1 MDFLKKNKK
10 IVKWGGIV
18 VAVLLVLFL
27 IKVFIFPT
35 MGKNLYGNRL
45 DGIDKVR
52 INNDS
57 ITKLKNDV
65 KATDKVES
73 MDYHLEGKIINL
85 LIDMKAG
92 VSADEAKEV
101 ANKTLEGFTKT
112 QKEYYDIQ
120 VILTEAGNK
129 ENGFPYFGYKNKTR
143 DAFVW
148 SNN

>member
-10 IVKWGGIV
+10 MVTWIGIG
-18 VAVLLVLFL
+18 VAILLVLLL
-27 IKVFIFPT
+27 IKLFIFPSL
-35 MGKNLYGNRL
+35 GKNLYGNRL

-57 ITKLKNDV
+57 VTKLKDDL

-73 MDYHLEGKIINL
+73 VTYHLEGRIINL
-85 LIDMKAG
+85 LIDFKAG
-92 VSADEAKEV
+92 VGADEAKEL
-101 ANKTLEGFTKT
+101 ANKTLEGFTKS
-112 QKEYYDIQ
+112 QKEYYDMQ
-120 VILTEAGNK
+120 VILTQAGNK

-143 DAFVW
+143 DAYSW

>member
-10 IVKWGGIV
+10 VVIGIGIIVAI
-18 VAVLLVLFL
+18 LLVILL
-27 IKVFIFPT
+27 IKIFIFPS

-57 ITKLKNDV
+57 ITKLKDDLT
-65 KATDKVES
+65 ADDKIES
-73 MDYHLEGKIINL
+73 VNYHLEGKIINL
-85 LIDMKAG
+85 LIEFKTG
-92 VSADEAKEV
+92 VNADEAKEL
-101 ANKTLEGFTKT
+101 ASKTLEGFTKS

-120 VILTEAGNK
+120 VILTQSGST

-143 DAFVW
+143 DTYSW